1 MESRQCTPSVLARLM
16 GLDELSPHQPLHKKQ
31 KVLSENYLR
40 RVNSVAER
48 GKRSSHERHS
58 FRLVAEEKKEIKDT
72 LHGKLKREEQCNLPV
87 EKGKFSLSLSD
98 AKEVGDAQ
106 GVVDSKIDLFMK
118 YLKEP
123 DSLITDRLCNLH
135 GIPYHLQPRHL
146 TVLKSSNASDTGM
159 TDICSISRG
168 ETDQGSAK
176 LLRELETGRVTCACG
191 EHVPGNGYKFLKSQ
205 KESDTLP
212 TRIVVLKPNHGK
224 KENAA
229 RYFPPRS
236 SCRDCHSISRKHK
249 EFPSPEKG
257 TLYIEEKERK
267 NVTEDVEPVRLR
279 FGICGKIS
287 GQTEQGKNNLFMKVS
302 KPGSRDNDTFVKETE
317 LKTFTSLNFCDWKNH
332 QKPLLYHSDRS
343 YVDREARKDILE
355 GFGTTKKFQ
364 EVEAA
369 SGSRTL
375 GEMIESNSG
384 KLDFRLGER
393 AHSSQDG
400 LRSNLFMR
408 PLESA
413 NRLRHRFRKQSHN
426 QKEGSEHGCKIHEGR
441 DVQEQKKLLVEK
453 DLSEQSSVVT
463 KSSVD
468 SVVTANMIDDMV
480 TDAATVVEGRSSET
494 VVEDGHFSSQVPH
507 ASTLQ
512 DISIGIF
519 KEDAGSSFC
528 SCIDPESLVNS
539 EEAYQ
544 FSPNSVFEPP
554 FEEETLSNSACVQNV
569 DANLHDLLLQLELLR
584 SESSETCSEG
594 DGMNVSSDDDFE
606 RGSVNNAV
614 KSELFMRPFSIEAG
628 RDFSYLV
635 DVFTEAGFHVR
646 NSGMSYDTW
655 DSPECPISAAV
666 FEMLEKKYGEHISW
680 KRSERRLLF
689 DRINSELM
697 GILQPS
703 MGCHW
708 TKPLST
714 RICFGK
720 SLDTIEEN
728 LWTLL
733 DYKKKQANKDSS
745 GKMMGKDDGWL
756 ELGDSIEVIVR
767 EIEDALVDQLATEV
781 VSMESF

>member
-16 GLDELSPHQPLHKKQ
+16 GLDELSPHQPVHKKQ

-332 QKPLLYHSDRS
+332 QKPSLYHSDRS

-468 SVVTANMIDDMV
+468 SVVTVNMIADMV
-480 TDAATVVEGRSSET
+480 TDTATVVEGRSSET

-507 ASTLQ
+507 ASTQ
-512 DISIGIF
+512 Q
-519 KEDAGSSFC
+519 
-528 SCIDPESLVNS
+528 V
-539 EEAYQ
+539 
-544 FSPNSVFEPP
+544 
-554 FEEETLSNSACVQNV
+554 
-569 DANLHDLLLQLELLR
+569 
-584 SESSETCSEG
+584 
-594 DGMNVSSDDDFE
+594 
-606 RGSVNNAV
+606 
-614 KSELFMRPFSIEAG
+614 
-628 RDFSYLV
+628 
-635 DVFTEAGFHVR
+635 
-646 NSGMSYDTW
+646 
-655 DSPECPISAAV
+655 
-666 FEMLEKKYGEHISW
+666 
-680 KRSERRLLF
+680 
-689 DRINSELM
+689 
-697 GILQPS
+697 
-703 MGCHW
+703 
-708 TKPLST
+708 
-714 RICFGK
+714 
-720 SLDTIEEN
+720 
-728 LWTLL
+728 
-733 DYKKKQANKDSS
+733 
-745 GKMMGKDDGWL
+745 
-756 ELGDSIEVIVR
+756 
-767 EIEDALVDQLATEV
+767 
-781 VSMESF
+781 

>member
-1 MESRQCTPSVLARLM
+1 MESRQCTPSVIARLM
-16 GLDELSPHQPLHKKQ
+16 GLDELSPHQPVHKKQ

-40 RVNSVAER
+40 RVNSVVER
-48 GKRSSHERHS
+48 GKRPSHERRS
-58 FRLVAEEKKEIKDT
+58 FRLIAEGKKEIKDA
-72 LHGKLKREEQCNLPV
+72 LHGKLKREEQCNLLV
-87 EKGKFSLSLSD
+87 EKGKFSLSFSA
-98 AKEVGDAQ
+98 AKEVGDDR

-118 YLKEP
+118 YLQEP

-135 GIPYHLQPRHL
+135 GIPYYLQSRHL

-159 TDICSISRG
+159 TGICSVSGR

-191 EHVPGNGYKFLKSQ
+191 EHVPGNGYKFLKSHT
-205 KESDTLP
+205 ESDTLP

-229 RYFPPRS
+229 RYFPPSS
-236 SCRDCHSISRKHK
+236 SCRDCHSISKKHK
-249 EFPSPEKG
+249 EFPSPERG
-257 TLYIEEKERK
+257 NLY
-267 NVTEDVEPVRLR
+267 VTEEVEPVRLR

-287 GQTEQGKNNLFMKVS
+287 GQTEQGKNNLFIKES
-302 KPGSRDNDTFVKETE
+302 KPGSRDNDTFVEESE
-317 LKTFTSLNFCDWKNH
+317 LKTFTSLNSCDWKNH
-332 QKPLLYHSDRS
+332 QKPSLYHSDRS
-343 YVDREARKDILE
+343 YVDREARKGILE
-355 GFGTTKKFQ
+355 GLGTPKKFQ

-384 KLDFRLGER
+384 KLDFRLGQH

-413 NRLRHRFRKQSHN
+413 NRLRHRFRKQSHH
-426 QKEGSEHGCKIHEGR
+426 QKEGSKHVCKIQEGR

-468 SVVTANMIDDMV
+468 SVVTANMIADVV

-507 ASTLQ
+507 ASTQQ

-528 SCIDPESLVNS
+528 SCIDPESLVNL

-544 FSPNSVFEPP
+544 SSPNSVLEPP

-584 SESSETCSEG
+584 SESSETYSEG

-614 KSELFMRPFSIEAG
+614 KSEQFMRPFSIEVG

-655 DSPECPISAAV
+655 DSPECPISPAV

-697 GILQPS
+697 DILQPS
-703 MGCHW
+703 MGSHW

-714 RICFGK
+714 RLCFGK
-720 SLDTIEEN
+720 SVDMIEEN

-733 DYKKKQANKDSS
+733 DYQKKQANKDSS

-767 EIEDALVDQLATEV
+767 EIEDALVDQLTTEV